1 MKDDSAENVEVMC
14 RNVLVLSKCLLK
26 DKNYTEFFNL
36 AKETFFNPKH
46 MYQLKI
52 FTSPSTAHDLFLE
65 HFLTRLWE
73 LRDLTCEDL
82 PKGLSASDI
91 LEKFFQIFLFYVN
104 YEAKHPDSEYN
115 LTDKLISVLLNLNWL
130 TKANKETCDSV
141 KCLYSLIQVMKADS
155 GQETAIKGLLQYVT
169 RITEKTVLNCTPVIA
184 NALATIGLVLEKNAF
199 FGDEANLKAI
209 PVEGV
214 RNLLHMVKFTVGL
227 NVEPGKLVCELKDCV
242 KGSKKHTI
250 TNWTRFAQKIFVA
263 YVGQLGEDEAI
274 DEDLLTTVTQLI
286 IFHFHVLDRLSCPS
300 RAANEHNDVRRLYS
314 TFATRS
320 KSNPH
325 ASVLKI
331 FEILLKYLLQR
342 NLAPLV
348 SPLLTLLLK
357 YYTEMNDQSNC
368 TRLDWINMLC
378 LHDNAGQSDNFNNY
392 CYNWAVKKQNLT
404 KEAVQTML
412 QTMLATKLDYQTE
425 IIPKCVDEKRII
437 LSILESIAA
446 PSIRAFRTVQE
457 CLVERIVDKCEDSWE
472 DLVSVLFYATESQV
486 ITYKEDI
493 DRAKAYFDK
502 QKDTIANCTSKAVL
516 YSLTYQVY
524 IAELRRHLKSVD
536 ISALHNREL
545 DLSVLSVERDNQ
557 ELMGLRRSLGYLE
570 KINAANH
577 LSSRQIRQVVGTLK
591 RNARFFQL
599 AGLEFEEV
607 SACRLLYEIGKELKD
622 VESSLLAMA
631 NLMNHVHFII
641 KDEKCRTAFPNL
653 IRVITGEGSNLLLTQ
668 LKKLPGAKESLQ
680 TLIVFGVGNM
690 IKLNADLGRKEKC
703 FEYLQYLKQKIE
715 ETTNKIKD
723 DGMGVTDLQYN
734 LISYQLFLK
743 YAQKSNVNHLM
754 VAREI
759 FSAVRLLHKA
769 SDLYALYLYDV
780 LVELLCFSVPR
791 YETKGLDYY
800 ILLVLKYFMG
810 TGSVTRILDV
820 LLVYSNWSMCCE
832 NIEKGL
838 PSMEYMADIMTQP
851 GNGKL
856 TIVDGV
862 KEKTDEELVRRE
874 FNIFMFSFI
883 KLRFSLYFF

>member
-1 MKDDSAENVEVMC
+1 MKDDSVENVEVMC
-14 RNVLVLSKCLLK
+14 RNVLLLSKCLLK
-26 DKNYTEFFNL
+26 TKNYPDFFSL
-36 AKETFFNPKH
+36 AKDTFFNPKH
-46 MYQLKI
+46 MYQLKL

-65 HFLTRLWE
+65 HYLTRLWE
-73 LRDLTCEDL
+73 LRDLTDKDL
-82 PKGLSASDI
+82 SSGLSADDI

-104 YEAKHPDSEYN
+104 YEAKQPHSKYT
-115 LTDKLISVLLNLNWL
+115 LTDKLISVLLNVNAL
-130 TKANKETCDSV
+130 TKSNKETCNSV
-141 KCLYSLIQVMKADS
+141 KCLYALIQVMKADS
-155 GQETAIKGLLQYVT
+155 GQETAIKGLVQYMT
-169 RITEKTVLNCTPVIA
+169 RISEKTVLNSTPVIA
-184 NALATIGLVLEKNAF
+184 NTLATIGLVLEKNAF
-199 FGDEANLKAI
+199 FGGDEANLRAI

-214 RNLLHMVKFTVGL
+214 RNLLHMIKLTVSL
-227 NVEPGKLVCELKDCV
+227 NVEPSQLVCEMKDCG

-250 TNWTRFAQKIFVA
+250 TNWTRFAQKLFVA
-263 YVGQLGEDEAI
+263 YVAQLGEDEPL

-286 IFHFHVLDRLSCPS
+286 IFHFHVLDRLACAS
-300 RAANEHNDVRRLYS
+300 RAANEHNDVRRLY
-314 TFATRS
+314 TAFAPRS

-348 SPLLTLLLK
+348 NPLITLLLK
-357 YYTEMNDQSNC
+357 YYTETNDQSNC

-378 LHDNAGQSDNFNNY
+378 LYDNEAQIENFNNY

-412 QTMLATKLDYQTE
+412 QTMLTVKLDYQTE
-425 IIPKCVDEKRII
+425 IIPQCVDEKRVI

-446 PSIRAFRTVQE
+446 PSFKAFRIVQE
-457 CLVERIVDKCEDSWE
+457 CLVERIVDEYEDSWE
-472 DLVSVLFYATESQV
+472 DLVNVLFYATESQV
-486 ITYKEDI
+486 ILYKEKI

-502 QKDTIANCTSKAVL
+502 QKDTIANRISQAVL

-524 IAELRRHLKSVD
+524 IAELRSHLKTVD
-536 ISALHNREL
+536 ITGLHNREL
-545 DLSVLSVERDNQ
+545 DLSVLSIERDSQ
-557 ELMGLRRSLGYLE
+557 ELVGLRRSLAQLE
-570 KINAANH
+570 MIKTTNS
-577 LSSRQIRQVVGTLK
+577 LTPRQLRQVVGTLK

-607 SACRLLYEIGKELKD
+607 SACRLLFEFGKELKD

-641 KDEKCRTAFPNL
+641 KDEKCRSAFPNL
-653 IRVITGEGSNLLLTQ
+653 IRVITGEGSNLLIAQ
-668 LKKLPGAKESLQ
+668 LKKLPEAKESLQ

-703 FEYLQYLKQKIE
+703 YEYLQYLKQKIA
-715 ETTNKIKD
+715 ETEKKKNKD
-723 DGMGVTDLQYN
+723 EGPGVTDLQYN

-780 LVELLCFSVPR
+780 LVELFCFSVPR

-810 TGSVTRILDV
+810 TGSVARILDV

-838 PSMEYMADIMTQP
+838 PAMEYMADIMTQP
-851 GNGKL
+851 GSGKS
-856 TIVDGV
+856 GEG
-862 KEKTDEELVRRE
+862 KNDEELVRMGIVFGNRDSNL
-874 FNIFMFSFI
+874 FVS
-883 KLRFSLYFF
+883 SSSP